1 MTHDPVCRTA
11 IRERVP
17 FISTHFK
24 TMCPVRTKV
33 RISFRSLVRISQDP
47 VCRTYKSAYF
57 VPFISTY
64 FSRHQIEG
72 NDANGDEDATVSKKD
87 RVVRSA
93 SLRF

>member
-1 MTHDPVCRTA
+1 
-11 IRERVP
+11 
-17 FISTHFK
+17 
-24 TMCPVRTKV
+24 MCPVRTKV

-72 NDANGDEDATVSKKD
+72 NDANGDEDATV
-87 RVVRSA
+87 
-93 SLRF
+93 RFQKGYGRTLSFAFNPA